1 MSGGSI
7 AMKNRGSLETMSSR
21 VRRFLILRCNL
32 NLLLGVI
39 SLGGCA
45 LIWQVAQP
53 LHIPFISDLPRPLD
67 IITGAHKLLS
77 SNLYWESWR
86 LSVERITTGFV
97 LAQIVGVPI
106 GLFMAVRRAGFETM
120 FPVFEIL
127 RPIPPVAW
135 IPIAIIFFPTRE
147 ESIVFIVFLG
157 AFWIVLL
164 NTLGGASNVDIALK
178 RAAISLGSK
187 PKDMFWRII
196 FPATIPS
203 IVTGMVV
210 GMGIS
215 WEMVVAAEMVAGKT
229 GLGYLLWQSFEIGAI
244 AQVIVCMISI
254 GVAGFLSSMFIRFL
268 GGLLVPWNRIQ

>member
-1 MSGGSI
+1 MSSDSI
-7 AMKNRGSLETMSSR
+7 AVKQPRSPAHLRSR
-21 VRRFLILRCNL
+21 ITHYLIRQCNL
-32 NLLLGVI
+32 NLLLGAL

-45 LIWQVAQP
+45 VLWQFAQP
-53 LHIPFISDLPRPLD
+53 LHIPLIGNLPRPSD
-67 IITGAHKLLS
+67 VVVDARKLLS
-77 SNLYWESWR
+77 SDLYWESWAV
-86 LSVERITTGFV
+86 SFERITTGFV
-97 LAQIVGVPI
+97 LAQVVGVPI
-106 GLFMAVRRAGFETM
+106 GLFMAVRRAGFEIM

-164 NTLGGASNVDIALK
+164 NTLGGASNIDVSFK
-178 RAAISLGSK
+178 RAALSLGSK

-254 GVAGFLSSMFIRFL
+254 GLAGFVSSGIIRL
-268 GGLLVPWNRIQ
+268 IGGLLVPWNRAN